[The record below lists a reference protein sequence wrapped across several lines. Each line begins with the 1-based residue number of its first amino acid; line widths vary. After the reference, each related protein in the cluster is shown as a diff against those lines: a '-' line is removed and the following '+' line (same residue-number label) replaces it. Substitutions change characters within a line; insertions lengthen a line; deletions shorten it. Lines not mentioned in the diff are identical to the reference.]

1 MATLRAVTRGTPHSW
16 PHTSTATPAACP
28 PEWLPIGFSSAKGRP
43 GVVQRGGKMAPAPS
57 GVRARAR
64 RAAALEEEQ
73 AWAPADTR
81 QSQSL
86 SQPNTV
92 DYRGVL
98 SALGSA
104 ARGWG
109 TAHTR
114 WRQPRPP
121 IHARPKPHGKTR
133 WVEAY
138 RGL

>member
-1 MATLRAVTRGTPHSW
+1 VAPHHYCDGGGLSTGMATYRIFQRLGETGSGPEGRKDGARPVRG
-16 PHTSTATPAACP
+16 
-28 PEWLPIGFSSAKGRP
+28 P
-43 GVVQRGGKMAPAPS
+43 GCAP
-57 GVRARAR
+57 
-64 RAAALEEEQ
+64 ALEEEQ